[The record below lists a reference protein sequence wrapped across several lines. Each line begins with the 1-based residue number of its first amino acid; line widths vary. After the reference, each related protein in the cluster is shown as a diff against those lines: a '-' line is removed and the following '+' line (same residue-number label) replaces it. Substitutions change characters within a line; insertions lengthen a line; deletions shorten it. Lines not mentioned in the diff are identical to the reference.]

1 MIQLAVLFALCVI
14 VILTGAV
21 LHFFMPESSMP
32 TVIIALAT
40 ATLVPAIV
48 KLAKD
53 LTESREAE
61 RKAKIEANAHARRAD
76 KLFEE
81 TTSLKRDMLRPPE

>member
-1 MIQLAVLFALCVI
+1 MIQLIVMFALCVI

-21 LHFFMPESSMP
+21 LHFFMPDSSMP

-48 KLAKD
+48 KLAND
-53 LTESREAE
+53 LTKSREAE
-61 RKAKIEANAHARRAD
+61 RKAKIEAKQHSERAD
-76 KLFEE
+76 RLFEE
-81 TTSLKRDMLRPPE
+81 TTTLKKNMLPPP